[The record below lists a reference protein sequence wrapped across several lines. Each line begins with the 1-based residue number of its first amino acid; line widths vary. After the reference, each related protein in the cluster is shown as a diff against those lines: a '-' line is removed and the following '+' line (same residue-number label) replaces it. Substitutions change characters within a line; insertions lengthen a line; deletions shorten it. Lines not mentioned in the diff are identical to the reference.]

1 MTSNEFVSLC
11 NEYTIYP
18 SIALE
23 NDSIRKAL
31 INRDDK
37 LVIRLLEEEF

>member
-1 MTSNEFVSLC
+1 MTSNEFVALC
-11 NEYTIYP
+11 NEHTIYP

-23 NDSIRKAL
+23 NDLIREAL

-37 LVIRLLEEEF
+37 LVIKLIKEVF